1 MSIKV
6 KTKANIAIAIAL
18 ATLAGFGWLS
28 LRESRNLMDADR
40 WVSHTHDV
48 LDVSASLRSHLLD
61 AGVAR
66 RIFLQG
72 DSSQVEV
79 FNTAANASLA
89 DFNRLNNLTAD
100 NKDQQKRLDR
110 MQPLLQARLAG
121 MRKSISVHLEGA
133 NDESFQKDIA
143 IQLVNEA
150 AQFAEQ
156 AREFDSVE
164 KDLLRERSA
173 RADENARAT
182 SRIDSILSLLAFGF
196 IIIAAIN
203 LNRELSRRTKAE
215 QEIAKQKSLLQS
227 ILDTCSDAIV
237 VADSSTRIIL
247 RNPAAVQM
255 CGEVIERITE
265 DVPQTLGYYKQDQK
279 TLFQFQELPLWCALQ
294 GDQVDNLEMCV
305 RSPRQTNVRWNLASS
320 RPLFNEKGE
329 VLGGVVFYHDIT
341 DRKELEDKISEY
353 ADELKC
359 SNEELRQAQVAL
371 ERLASDDELTGLH
384 NRRGFLALAEQSLS
398 LARRAEKPFALVFI
412 DLDGLKKINDTCGHA
427 SGDQAIS
434 DAASVLRDCFRHCDV
449 LGRLG
454 GDEFAILMVDASE
467 ESIRIVR
474 RRVAEK
480 VERFNLEGAHP
491 YPLSLSIGTLMC
503 SYDEKS
509 SVETLLAKADALM
522 YEEKKRKGSCRQ
534 ERSSPP
540 YIMPN
545 IDAGISSE
553 PFSSN
558 NRAYRTQTFESSQ
571 ETML

>member
-1 MSIKV
+1 MPIKV

-18 ATLAGFGWLS
+18 ATLAGFGWIS
-28 LRESRNLMDADR
+28 LRENRNLTDADR

-48 LDVSASLRSHLLD
+48 LEVSASLRSHLVD

-72 DSSQVEV
+72 DNSQADV
-79 FNTAANASLA
+79 FNAAASASLA
-89 DFNRLNNLTAD
+89 DFNRLKSLTAD
-100 NKDQQKRLDR
+100 KKEQQKQLDR
-110 MQPLLQARLAG
+110 MEPLLKARLAD
-121 MRKSISVHLEGA
+121 MKKSITVHSTGA
-133 NDESFQKDIA
+133 SDESFQKDIG

-164 KDLLRERSA
+164 KELLRERSA
-173 RADENARAT
+173 LADENARAT
-182 SRIDSILSLLAFGF
+182 SMIDSILSLSVFGF

-203 LNRELSRRTKAE
+203 LNRELSRRTKVE

-237 VADSSTRIIL
+237 VADNSTKIIL

-255 CGEVIERITE
+255 CGDVLERIGE
-265 DVPQTLGYYKQDQK
+265 DVPQALGYYKPDEK
-279 TLFQFQELPLWCALQ
+279 TLFQFQELPLWSALQ
-294 GDQVDNLEMCV
+294 GEQVNNLEMCV
-305 RSPRQTNVRWNLASS
+305 RSPSQTKARWNLASS
-320 RPLFNEKGE
+320 RPLLNENGQ

-341 DRKELEDKISEY
+341 ERKELERRISKY

-359 SNEELRQAQVAL
+359 SNEELQRAQVAL

-384 NRRGFLALAEQSLS
+384 NRRGFLALAEQSLR

-412 DLDGLKKINDTCGHA
+412 DLDGLKKINDTFGHA
-427 SGDQAIS
+427 SGDQVIS
-434 DAASVLRDCFRHCDV
+434 DAALVLRDSFRHCDV

-454 GDEFAILMVDASE
+454 GDEFAILMVDATE
-467 ESIRIVR
+467 ESISIVR

-480 VERFNLEGAHP
+480 VERFNLEESRP
-491 YPLSLSIGTLMC
+491 YQLSLSIGTLMC
-503 SYDEKS
+503 GFDEES

-522 YEEKKRKGSCRQ
+522 YEEKKKKGSCRQ
-534 ERSSPP
+534 ERYSPP
-540 YIMPN
+540 YIVPSV
-545 IDAGISSE
+545 DAAITSE
-553 PFSSN
+553 PLLRERPHFN
-558 NRAYRTQTFESSQ
+558 
-571 ETML
+571 

>member
-1 MSIKV
+1 MSINV
-6 KTKANIAIAIAL
+6 KTKANIAIGIAL
-18 ATLAGFGWLS
+18 ATLAGFGGLS
-28 LRESRNLMDADR
+28 LRENHNLTDADR
-40 WVSHTHDV
+40 WVSHTHEV
-48 LDVSASLRSHLLD
+48 LEVSASLRSHLGD

-66 RIFLQG
+66 RVFLQG
-72 DSSQVEV
+72 DRSQVGV
-79 FNTAANASLA
+79 FNAAAEASIT
-89 DFNRLNNLTAD
+89 DFNRLKSLVTD
-100 NKDQQKRLDR
+100 NDEQQKRLDR
-110 MQPLLQARLAG
+110 MEPLFRARLVD
-121 MRKSISVHLEGA
+121 MKESISAHLSGA
-133 NDESFQKDIA
+133 NDESFQKEIA

-164 KDLLRERSA
+164 RELLRERSA

-182 SRIDSILSLLAFGF
+182 SRIDGILSLSVFVF

-255 CGEVIERITE
+255 CGAVLEHIAK
-265 DVPQTLGYYKQDQK
+265 DVPRALGYYKPDEK
-279 TLFQFQELPLWCALQ
+279 TLFQLQELPLWSALQ
-294 GDQVDNLEMCV
+294 GDHVNNLEMCV
-305 RSPRQTNVRWNLASS
+305 RSPNQTKARWNLASS
-320 RPLFNEKGE
+320 RPLLNENGE

-341 DRKELEDKISEY
+341 DRKELERKIRKY

-359 SNEELRQAQVAL
+359 SNEELQRAQVAL
-371 ERLASDDELTGLH
+371 QRLASDDELTGLH

-412 DLDGLKKINDTCGHA
+412 DLDGLKKINDTFGHA

-434 DAASVLRDCFRHCDV
+434 DAALVLSDSFRHCDV

-467 ESIRIVR
+467 ESISIIR
-474 RRVAEK
+474 RRLAEK
-480 VERFNLEGAHP
+480 VDRFNLEQNRP
-491 YPLSLSIGTLMC
+491 YQLSLSIGTLMC
-503 SYDEKS
+503 GFDEES

-522 YEEKKRKGSCRQ
+522 YEEKKKKGSCRQ
-534 ERSSPP
+534 ERCSPP
-540 YIMPN
+540 YIDIVPSV
-545 IDAGISSE
+545 DPGIGFPSLRLRS
-553 PFSSN
+553 
-558 NRAYRTQTFESSQ
+558 
-571 ETML
+571 